1 MLNYEQMQRIMEEA
15 GPDDPYSRPPIV
27 DMSEGESLPPDE
39 DEMLKLQLLKQ
50 NGDLG
55 PADPR
60 GDDEI
65 YREAM
70 GNESWGVR
78 VRRDG

>member
-1 MLNYEQMQRIMEEA
+1 MIDWERMQGMMDEL
-15 GPDDPYSRPPIV
+15 GPDDPYGRPPVV
-27 DMSEGESLPPDE
+27 DMSAGESLPPDG